1 MRLFLASDIHG
12 SAGKLKSAL
21 ERESFDL
28 IILAG
33 DLSNGSIRDVRR
45 ILRGAKSF
53 GPVLFVPGNMDPP
66 PLLEV
71 EEVEGC
77 PNLHGRVR
85 YFELKFGG
93 LGGGNISPFSTP
105 IELGEEEIGDILSK
119 LGQVDVLVSH
129 MPPYDTKLDVIRS
142 GAHVGSKALRE
153 YIERVQ
159 PLLCVCGHIH
169 ESPGIDHIGRTVLV
183 NAGPMM
189 HGRYAVIE
197 VRGDE
202 VIPSLKI
209 LD

>member
-1 MRLFLASDIHG
+1 MFLASDIHG

-33 DLSNGSIRDVRR
+33 DLSNGSMKDVRR

-53 GPVLFVPGNMDPP
+53 GSVLFVPGNMDPP
-66 PLLEV
+66 SLLGV
-71 EEVEGC
+71 DEVEGC

-85 YFELKFGG
+85 SLEMKFGG
-93 LGGGNISPFSTP
+93 IGGGNISPFNTP
-105 IELGEEEIGDILSK
+105 IELGEEEIGDILSR
-119 LGQVDVLVSH
+119 LGRIDVLVSH
-129 MPPYDTKLDVIRS
+129 MPPYSTKLDVIRS
-142 GAHVGSKALRE
+142 GAHVGSRALRE
-153 YIERVQ
+153 YIERAQ
-159 PLLCVCGHIH
+159 PLLCLCGHIH
-169 ESPGIDHIGRTVLV
+169 ESPGIDRIGRTVLI

-189 HGRYAVIE
+189 HGRYAMIE